1 MPVSM
6 EYAVMSR
13 NIVRAVEN
21 IFMTDA
27 LPAERGAAVHMRQ
40 GHEPEEQRIRNTGRE
55 TAHGNGAGPRPHGS
69 IFCSTDAGLMS
80 HADDSAGPFGRWWTG

>member
-1 MPVSM
+1 MPVGM

-27 LPAERGAAVHMRQ
+27 LPAERGAAVHMRRLA
-40 GHEPEEQRIRNTGRE
+40 P
-55 TAHGNGAGPRPHGS
+55 AG
-69 IFCSTDAGLMS
+69 T
-80 HADDSAGPFGRWWTG
+80 